1 MRIQILKQLGRN
13 IEFSSELGTRIGDIE
28 KQVVE
33 GEVLDVEMDISIDL
47 TWNVDIRLTEA
58 TEASIRYSDQ
68 KTTLIGRLE
77 SIEEDSVWIVRLGDD
92 LLMLVV
98 ASEGKPIDRGSMLEI
113 KTNSLVL
120 FPYML

>member
-13 IEFSSELGTRIGDIE
+13 IEFSSELGTGIGDIE

-58 TEASIRYSDQ
+58 TEASIRYNDQ

>member
-13 IEFSSELGTRIGDIE
+13 IEFSSELGTGIGDIE

-58 TEASIRYSDQ
+58 TEASIRYNDQ

-98 ASEGKPIDRGSMLEI
+98 ASEGKPINRGSMLEI